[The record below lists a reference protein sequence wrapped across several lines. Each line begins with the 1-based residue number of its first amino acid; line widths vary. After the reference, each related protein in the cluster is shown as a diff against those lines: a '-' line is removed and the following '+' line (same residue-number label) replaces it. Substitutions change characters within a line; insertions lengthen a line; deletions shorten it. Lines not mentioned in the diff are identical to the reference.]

1 MPKIQKEK
9 ENNKMSREEYNYKRI
24 AITTAKDLYYPKSV
38 ILRLQSATTEN
49 EICRIM
55 RTAREK
61 ED

>member
-1 MPKIQKEK
+1 
-9 ENNKMSREEYNYKRI
+9 MSRETYNYKRT
-24 AITTAKDLYYPKSV
+24 AIRTAKDLFYPQSV

-61 ED
+61 EE